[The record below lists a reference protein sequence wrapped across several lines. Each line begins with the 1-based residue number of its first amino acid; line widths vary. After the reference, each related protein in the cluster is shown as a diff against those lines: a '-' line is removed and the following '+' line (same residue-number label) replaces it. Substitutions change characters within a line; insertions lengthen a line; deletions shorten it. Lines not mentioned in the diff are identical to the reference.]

1 MKFDFINYKK
11 RRTGCVLL
19 LIFLYSLFNQS
30 AMAQRVLSGS
40 VRSIQ
45 DKYPLIGVT
54 IQLEHTSIGTTTDEQ
69 GNYELKNIPI
79 GKSTIVFSCVG
90 LKRITK
96 TVFFSESEKN
106 KVLDVLMEDANMQL
120 DGVEVVGISER
131 HEIREIKQQ
140 GVPVTVIDGK
150 TLAGRGTSISEVLNH
165 QTGVKLRQTGGV
177 GSQTKINVRGLEG
190 NRVQIYMDGYP
201 LNTPDGNFSIN
212 DIPLQFIDRIEIY
225 KGIVPPEFGG
235 DGLGSAVNVVTIDPD
250 KDFYDLAYKMQSYGT
265 HEGSAT
271 VRHFFNKIN
280 TAMTLYA
287 GGTLAANDYTIKSPY
302 VEGLKIKRDHDHLK
316 MIDYAVS
323 FNFMNGYFD
332 EAELEILGYANRKEM
347 QGIETNIRHTFNKAF
362 TTGGTLHLERK
373 SFLANKLDMKFNGG
387 YLYTNSCLNDTSSY
401 VYDFYGNK
409 RPNSYKGEKGSVPN
423 LSDDHT
429 HDIRFNL
436 NLKYHLIPNKMS
448 VNFNND
454 FRYVTQEANDP
465 EAEKFLKKRL
475 CGLQSDVTGLI
486 SSLSFENKWFN
497 DKLTSVITGR
507 YYHFGVNGETVDLTY
522 GSESEPVKTD
532 RTGDNLGYSIALK
545 YDLPRH
551 WYLKA
556 ALEHNYRLPRYEEI
570 LGDRITTQVNTAL
583 NPEMANNYNLGVIYD
598 HYYNNESR
606 LQFEANVYT
615 TKVKNMMY
623 MLAQAGYYK
632 YQNLGEAL
640 LYGADAEVKWDI
652 NRNWFVSLNGTW
664 QKSLDYSKYLFGTN
678 TPSQTYK
685 MQLPHIPILYFNW
698 MVDYRKDNLFGGR
711 NQYTR
716 IYYEGGYTD
725 KYYYGYELSK
735 NQNYKI
741 PGTCI
746 HTLGLEYGICRR
758 KIIFGAECHN
768 ILNTDEMTNFNYPL
782 AGRLFSLKIRFTSLD
797 W

>member
-11 RRTGCVLL
+11 RRTDCVLL
-19 LIFLYSLFNQS
+19 LIFLYSLFSLS

-40 VRSIQ
+40 IRSIQ
-45 DKYPLIGVT
+45 DKSPLIGVT
-54 IQLEHTSIGTTTDEQ
+54 IQIEHTSIGTTTDEQ
-69 GNYELKNIPI
+69 GNYVLKNIPI

-90 LKRITK
+90 LKRTTK
-96 TVFFSESEKN
+96 TVFFSESESKT
-106 KVLDVLMEDANMQL
+106 LDVLMEDANMQL
-120 DGVEVVGISER
+120 DGVEVVGIGER
-131 HEIREIKQQ
+131 YEIREVKQQ

-235 DGLGSAVNVVTIDPD
+235 DGLGSAVNVVTIDTD
-250 KDFYDLAYKMQSYGT
+250 KNFYDLAYKMQSYGT

-287 GGTLAANDYTIKSPY
+287 GGTLAANDYTIESPY

-373 SFLANKLDMKFNGG
+373 SFLTKKMDMKFNGG

-409 RPNSYKGEKGSVPN
+409 RLNSYKGEKGSVPN

-448 VNFNND
+448 VNLNND

-486 SSLSFENKWFN
+486 SSLSFENRWFN

-507 YYHFGVNGETVDLTY
+507 YYHFRVNGETVDLTY

-551 WYLKA
+551 
-556 ALEHNYRLPRYEEI
+556 
-570 LGDRITTQVNTAL
+570 
-583 NPEMANNYNLGVIYD
+583 
-598 HYYNNESR
+598 
-606 LQFEANVYT
+606 
-615 TKVKNMMY
+615 
-623 MLAQAGYYK
+623 
-632 YQNLGEAL
+632 
-640 LYGADAEVKWDI
+640 
-652 NRNWFVSLNGTW
+652 
-664 QKSLDYSKYLFGTN
+664 
-678 TPSQTYK
+678 
-685 MQLPHIPILYFNW
+685 
-698 MVDYRKDNLFGGR
+698 
-711 NQYTR
+711 
-716 IYYEGGYTD
+716 
-725 KYYYGYELSK
+725 
-735 NQNYKI
+735 
-741 PGTCI
+741 
-746 HTLGLEYGICRR
+746 
-758 KIIFGAECHN
+758 
-768 ILNTDEMTNFNYPL
+768 
-782 AGRLFSLKIRFTSLD
+782 
-797 W
+797 

>member
-323 FNFMNGYFD
+323 FNFMNGYFN

-475 CGLQSDVTGLI
+475 CTPIRCDRSY
-486 SSLSFENKWFN
+486 FF
-497 DKLTSVITGR
+497 SVFR
-507 YYHFGVNGETVDLTY
+507 
-522 GSESEPVKTD
+522 K
-532 RTGDNLGYSIALK
+532 
-545 YDLPRH
+545 
-551 WYLKA
+551 
-556 ALEHNYRLPRYEEI
+556 
-570 LGDRITTQVNTAL
+570 QV
-583 NPEMANNYNLGVIYD
+583 V
-598 HYYNNESR
+598 
-606 LQFEANVYT
+606 Q
-615 TKVKNMMY
+615 
-623 MLAQAGYYK
+623 
-632 YQNLGEAL
+632 
-640 LYGADAEVKWDI
+640 
-652 NRNWFVSLNGTW
+652 
-664 QKSLDYSKYLFGTN
+664 
-678 TPSQTYK
+678 
-685 MQLPHIPILYFNW
+685 
-698 MVDYRKDNLFGGR
+698 
-711 NQYTR
+711 
-716 IYYEGGYTD
+716 
-725 KYYYGYELSK
+725 
-735 NQNYKI
+735 
-741 PGTCI
+741 
-746 HTLGLEYGICRR
+746 
-758 KIIFGAECHN
+758 
-768 ILNTDEMTNFNYPL
+768 
-782 AGRLFSLKIRFTSLD
+782 
-797 W
+797 

>member
-11 RRTGCVLL
+11 RRTGSVLL

-96 TVFFSESEKN
+96 TVVFSESEKN

-323 FNFMNGYFD
+323 FNFMNGYFN

-362 TTGGTLHLERK
+362 TTGGTLHLE
-373 SFLANKLDMKFNGG
+373 
-387 YLYTNSCLNDTSSY
+387 
-401 VYDFYGNK
+401 
-409 RPNSYKGEKGSVPN
+409 
-423 LSDDHT
+423 
-429 HDIRFNL
+429 
-436 NLKYHLIPNKMS
+436 
-448 VNFNND
+448 
-454 FRYVTQEANDP
+454 
-465 EAEKFLKKRL
+465 
-475 CGLQSDVTGLI
+475 
-486 SSLSFENKWFN
+486 
-497 DKLTSVITGR
+497 
-507 YYHFGVNGETVDLTY
+507 
-522 GSESEPVKTD
+522 
-532 RTGDNLGYSIALK
+532 
-545 YDLPRH
+545 
-551 WYLKA
+551 
-556 ALEHNYRLPRYEEI
+556 
-570 LGDRITTQVNTAL
+570 
-583 NPEMANNYNLGVIYD
+583 
-598 HYYNNESR
+598 
-606 LQFEANVYT
+606 
-615 TKVKNMMY
+615 
-623 MLAQAGYYK
+623 
-632 YQNLGEAL
+632 
-640 LYGADAEVKWDI
+640 
-652 NRNWFVSLNGTW
+652 
-664 QKSLDYSKYLFGTN
+664 
-678 TPSQTYK
+678 
-685 MQLPHIPILYFNW
+685 
-698 MVDYRKDNLFGGR
+698 
-711 NQYTR
+711 
-716 IYYEGGYTD
+716 
-725 KYYYGYELSK
+725 
-735 NQNYKI
+735 
-741 PGTCI
+741 
-746 HTLGLEYGICRR
+746 
-758 KIIFGAECHN
+758 
-768 ILNTDEMTNFNYPL
+768 
-782 AGRLFSLKIRFTSLD
+782 
-797 W
+797 

>member
-1 MKFDFINYKK
+1 
-11 RRTGCVLL
+11 
-19 LIFLYSLFNQS
+19 
-30 AMAQRVLSGS
+30 MAQRVLSGS
-40 VRSIQ
+40 IRSIQ
-45 DKYPLIGVT
+45 DKSPLIGVT
-54 IQLEHTSIGTTTDEQ
+54 IQIEHTSIGTTTDEQ
-69 GNYELKNIPI
+69 GNYVLKNIPI

-90 LKRITK
+90 LKRTTK
-96 TVFFSESEKN
+96 TVFFSESESKT
-106 KVLDVLMEDANMQL
+106 LDVLMEDANMQL
-120 DGVEVVGISER
+120 DGVEVVGIGER
-131 HEIREIKQQ
+131 YEIREVKQQ

-235 DGLGSAVNVVTIDPD
+235 DGLGSAVNVVTIDTD
-250 KDFYDLAYKMQSYGT
+250 KNFYDLAYKMQSYGT

-287 GGTLAANDYTIKSPY
+287 GGTLAANDYTIESPY

-373 SFLANKLDMKFNGG
+373 SFLTKKMDMKFNGG

-409 RPNSYKGEKGSVPN
+409 RLNSYKGEKGSVPN

-448 VNFNND
+448 VNLNND

-486 SSLSFENKWFN
+486 SSLSFENRWFN

-507 YYHFGVNGETVDLTY
+507 F
-522 GSESEPVKTD
+522 
-532 RTGDNLGYSIALK
+532 II
-545 YDLPRH
+545 
-551 WYLKA
+551 
-556 ALEHNYRLPRYEEI
+556 LE
-570 LGDRITTQVNTAL
+570 
-583 NPEMANNYNLGVIYD
+583 
-598 HYYNNESR
+598 
-606 LQFEANVYT
+606 
-615 TKVKNMMY
+615 
-623 MLAQAGYYK
+623 
-632 YQNLGEAL
+632 
-640 LYGADAEVKWDI
+640 
-652 NRNWFVSLNGTW
+652 
-664 QKSLDYSKYLFGTN
+664 
-678 TPSQTYK
+678 
-685 MQLPHIPILYFNW
+685 
-698 MVDYRKDNLFGGR
+698 
-711 NQYTR
+711 
-716 IYYEGGYTD
+716 
-725 KYYYGYELSK
+725 
-735 NQNYKI
+735 
-741 PGTCI
+741 
-746 HTLGLEYGICRR
+746 
-758 KIIFGAECHN
+758 
-768 ILNTDEMTNFNYPL
+768 
-782 AGRLFSLKIRFTSLD
+782 
-797 W
+797 

>member
-11 RRTGCVLL
+11 RRTDCVLL
-19 LIFLYSLFNQS
+19 LIFLYSLFSLS

-40 VRSIQ
+40 IRSIQ
-45 DKYPLIGVT
+45 DKSPLIGVT
-54 IQLEHTSIGTTTDEQ
+54 IQIEHTSIGTTTDEQ
-69 GNYELKNIPI
+69 GNYVLKNIPI

-90 LKRITK
+90 LKRTTK
-96 TVFFSESEKN
+96 TVFFSESESKT
-106 KVLDVLMEDANMQL
+106 LDVLMEDANMQL
-120 DGVEVVGISER
+120 DGVEVVGIGER
-131 HEIREIKQQ
+131 YEIREVKQQ

-235 DGLGSAVNVVTIDPD
+235 DGLGSAVNVVTIDTD
-250 KDFYDLAYKMQSYGT
+250 KNFYDLAYKMQSYGT

-287 GGTLAANDYTIKSPY
+287 GGTLAANDYTIESPY

-373 SFLANKLDMKFNGG
+373 SFLTKKMDMKFNGG

-409 RPNSYKGEKGSVPN
+409 RLNSYKGEKGSVPN

-448 VNFNND
+448 VNLNND

-486 SSLSFENKWFN
+486 SSLSFENRWFN

-507 YYHFGVNGETVDLTY
+507 YYHFRVNGETVDLTY

-532 RTGDNLGYSIALK
+532 RTGDNLGYSIAL
-545 YDLPRH
+545 
-551 WYLKA
+551 
-556 ALEHNYRLPRYEEI
+556 
-570 LGDRITTQVNTAL
+570 
-583 NPEMANNYNLGVIYD
+583 
-598 HYYNNESR
+598 
-606 LQFEANVYT
+606 
-615 TKVKNMMY
+615 
-623 MLAQAGYYK
+623 
-632 YQNLGEAL
+632 
-640 LYGADAEVKWDI
+640 
-652 NRNWFVSLNGTW
+652 
-664 QKSLDYSKYLFGTN
+664 
-678 TPSQTYK
+678 
-685 MQLPHIPILYFNW
+685 
-698 MVDYRKDNLFGGR
+698 
-711 NQYTR
+711 
-716 IYYEGGYTD
+716 
-725 KYYYGYELSK
+725 
-735 NQNYKI
+735 
-741 PGTCI
+741 
-746 HTLGLEYGICRR
+746 
-758 KIIFGAECHN
+758 
-768 ILNTDEMTNFNYPL
+768 
-782 AGRLFSLKIRFTSLD
+782 
-797 W
+797 

>member
-11 RRTGCVLL
+11 RRTDCVLL
-19 LIFLYSLFNQS
+19 LIFLYSLFSLS

-40 VRSIQ
+40 IRSIQ
-45 DKYPLIGVT
+45 DKSPLIGVT
-54 IQLEHTSIGTTTDEQ
+54 IQIEHTSIGTTTDEQ
-69 GNYELKNIPI
+69 GNYVLKNIPI

-90 LKRITK
+90 LKRTTK
-96 TVFFSESEKN
+96 TVFFSESESKT
-106 KVLDVLMEDANMQL
+106 LDVLMEDANMQL
-120 DGVEVVGISER
+120 DGVEVVGIGER
-131 HEIREIKQQ
+131 YEIREVKQQ

-235 DGLGSAVNVVTIDPD
+235 DGLGSAVNVVTIDTD
-250 KDFYDLAYKMQSYGT
+250 KNFYDLAYKMQSYGT

-287 GGTLAANDYTIKSPY
+287 GGTLAANDYTIESPY

-332 EAELEILGYANRKEM
+332 EAKLEILGYANRKEM

-373 SFLANKLDMKFNGG
+373 SFLTKKMDMKFNGG

-409 RPNSYKGEKGSVPN
+409 RLNSYKGEKGSVPN

-448 VNFNND
+448 VNLNND

-486 SSLSFENKWFN
+486 SSLSFENRWFN

-522 GSESEPVKTD
+522 GSESEPVKTAAQE
-532 RTGDNLGYSIALK
+532 TIWAIAL
-545 YDLPRH
+545 P
-551 WYLKA
+551 
-556 ALEHNYRLPRYEEI
+556 
-570 LGDRITTQVNTAL
+570 
-583 NPEMANNYNLGVIYD
+583 
-598 HYYNNESR
+598 
-606 LQFEANVYT
+606 
-615 TKVKNMMY
+615 
-623 MLAQAGYYK
+623 
-632 YQNLGEAL
+632 
-640 LYGADAEVKWDI
+640 
-652 NRNWFVSLNGTW
+652 
-664 QKSLDYSKYLFGTN
+664 
-678 TPSQTYK
+678 
-685 MQLPHIPILYFNW
+685 
-698 MVDYRKDNLFGGR
+698 
-711 NQYTR
+711 
-716 IYYEGGYTD
+716 
-725 KYYYGYELSK
+725 
-735 NQNYKI
+735 
-741 PGTCI
+741 
-746 HTLGLEYGICRR
+746 
-758 KIIFGAECHN
+758 
-768 ILNTDEMTNFNYPL
+768 
-782 AGRLFSLKIRFTSLD
+782 
-797 W
+797 